1 MNGHGPAAPGSTGP
15 ARPHPS
21 HPHPPHPHPHP
32 HPHPSHPDGPAPDRR
47 APDAPASDA
56 PALDVSAADVPAPD
70 ALPVDGPAPDGPGFA
85 SDVPA
90 SDVPAPDG
98 RGLPDLPDL
107 PALPALSRGTGLPGG
122 AGLRGGG
129 APDLPG
135 AAGAV
140 VDGAG
145 SGVPLGPP
153 LHVAGLEGPW
163 EEVHDQL
170 ADRGHVLVHTTWGQW
185 LAAALLDPGLRDL
198 LGRDWP
204 RYRQTAAPAGRLR
217 FAASR
222 MVLKHT
228 AAAALHLPADALD
241 LAYRPGGRPQLRGL
255 AGVEVSLAHTDEL
268 IVVAVS
274 RTGPIGVDAEPVTRR
289 PSFDLLHPYVCT
301 PAEAAGLAA
310 LPEDDRTAR
319 LLHLWTLKEA
329 YTKALGHGMRRR
341 FAAFGF
347 SRDEQGRT
355 VLAGEP
361 AGVPRWILATHL
373 VHDRYLVSVAHR
385 PLRPVE
391 TASRPAAHP
400 LEETRLPPAAT
411 LGWQLPGSSGAQPT

>member
-1 MNGHGPAAPGSTGP
+1 MDVPAPHGPGST
-15 ARPHPS
+15 
-21 HPHPPHPHPHP
+21 
-32 HPHPSHPDGPAPDRR
+32 PDAPAPDRR
-47 APDAPASDA
+47 
-56 PALDVSAADVPAPD
+56 
-70 ALPVDGPAPDGPGFA
+70 G
-85 SDVPA
+85 
-90 SDVPAPDG
+90 
-98 RGLPDLPDL
+98 LPDL
-107 PALPALSRGTGLPGG
+107 PALPGLPGLPHG

-135 AAGAV
+135 PAGPAGAAGAV
-140 VDGAG
+140 GAAGVVGVVADGAG

-153 LHVAGLEGPW
+153 LHVAGPEGPW

-301 PAEAAGLAA
+301 PAETAALAA

-355 VLAGEP
+355 VLADEP
-361 AGVPRWILATHL
+361 AGAPRWILATHL

-400 LEETRLPPAAT
+400 LEETPLPPAAT
-411 LGWQLPGSSGAQPT
+411 LGWPLPGSSGAQPT

>member
-1 MNGHGPAAPGSTGP
+1 MVNGLGPAAPGGTGP

-21 HPHPPHPHPHP
+21 SR
-32 HPHPSHPDGPAPDRR
+32 PHPSHPDIPAPDI
-47 APDAPASDA
+47 
-56 PALDVSAADVPAPD
+56 PAPD
-70 ALPVDGPAPDGPGFA
+70 IPAPDIPAPDGPGTGGPEQA
-85 SDVPA
+85 EPA
-90 SDVPAPDG
+90 QLPEPAEPAELPELGDLVGRMGPGGGQG
-98 RGLPDLPDL
+98 RG
-107 PALPALSRGTGLPGG
+107 SGGL
-122 AGLRGGG
+122 
-129 APDLPG
+129 
-135 AAGAV
+135 
-140 VDGAG
+140 
-145 SGVPLGPP
+145 LGPP
-153 LHVAGLEGPW
+153 LHVAGPEGPW

-170 ADRGHVLVHTTWGQW
+170 TGRGHVLVHTTWGQW
-185 LAAALLDPGLRDL
+185 LAAALLDPGLRGL

-228 AAAALHLPADALD
+228 AAAALQLPADALD
-241 LAYRPGGRPQLRGL
+241 LAYRPGGRPHLRGL
-255 AGVEVSLAHTDEL
+255 AGTEVSLAHTDEL

-289 PSFDLLHPYVCT
+289 PSFELLHPYVCT
-301 PAEAAGLAA
+301 PAEAAELAA

-355 VLAGEP
+355 VLADEP
-361 AGVPRWILATHL
+361 AGAPRWILATHL
-373 VHDRYLVSVAHR
+373 VHDRYLVSAAHH
-385 PLRPVE
+385 PLLPVE
-391 TASRPAAHP
+391 TPSRPAPHP
-400 LEETRLPPAAT
+400 LEETGLPPAAT
-411 LGWQLPGSSGAQPT
+411 LGWPLPGSSGAQPT

>member
-15 ARPHPS
+15 ARPRPS
-21 HPHPPHPHPHP
+21 SR
-32 HPHPSHPDGPAPDRR
+32 PHPSHPDVPAP
-47 APDAPASDA
+47 
-56 PALDVSAADVPAPD
+56 DVPAPD
-70 ALPVDGPAPDGPGFA
+70 VPAPDGPGTGGPGTGGPGLPE
-85 SDVPA
+85 PA
-90 SDVPAPDG
+90 ELAEPADLVGRVGRVGPGGGQG
-98 RGLPDLPDL
+98 RG
-107 PALPALSRGTGLPGG
+107 SSGGL
-122 AGLRGGG
+122 
-129 APDLPG
+129 
-135 AAGAV
+135 
-140 VDGAG
+140 
-145 SGVPLGPP
+145 LGPP
-153 LHVAGLEGPW
+153 LHVAGPEGPW

-170 ADRGHVLVHTTWGQW
+170 TGRGHVLVHTTWGQW
-185 LAAALLDPGLRDL
+185 LAAALLDPGLRGL

-228 AAAALHLPADALD
+228 AAAALQLPADALD
-241 LAYRPGGRPQLRGL
+241 LAYRPGGRPHLRGL
-255 AGVEVSLAHTDEL
+255 AGTEVSLAHTDEL

-289 PSFDLLHPYVCT
+289 PSFELLHPYVCT
-301 PAEAAGLAA
+301 PAEAAELAA

-355 VLAGEP
+355 VLADEP
-361 AGVPRWILATHL
+361 AGAPRWILATHL
-373 VHDRYLVSVAHR
+373 VHGRYLVSAAHH
-385 PLRPVE
+385 PLFPVE
-391 TASRPAAHP
+391 TPSRPAPHP
-400 LEETRLPPAAT
+400 LEETGLPPAAT
-411 LGWQLPGSSGAQPT
+411 LGWPLPGSSGAQPT

>member
-1 MNGHGPAAPGSTGP
+1 MNGHGPAAPGSSGP

-21 HPHPPHPHPHP
+21 RPHPARPDVPAAHGPDSAPDRP
-32 HPHPSHPDGPAPDRR
+32 AASGLDGPAPRG
-47 APDAPASDA
+47 P
-56 PALDVSAADVPAPD
+56 VPGGAEGA
-70 ALPVDGPAPDGPGFA
+70 ALPGVPGA
-85 SDVPA
+85 
-90 SDVPAPDG
+90 G
-98 RGLPDLPDL
+98 GPDLPDL
-107 PALPALSRGTGLPGG
+107 PEL
-122 AGLRGGG
+122 
-129 APDLPG
+129 PDLPG
-135 AAGAV
+135 RAGRAGA
-140 VDGAG
+140 GGGQGRG
-145 SGVPLGPP
+145 SGVLLGPP
-153 LHVAGLEGPW
+153 LHVAGPEGPW

-170 ADRGHVLVHTTWGQW
+170 AGRGHVLVHTTWGQW

-241 LAYRPGGRPQLRGL
+241 LAYRPGGRPHLRGL
-255 AGVEVSLAHTDEL
+255 AGTEVSLAHTDEL

-289 PSFDLLHPYVCT
+289 PSFDLLHSYVCT
-301 PAEAAGLAA
+301 PAEAAELAA
-310 LPEDDRTAR
+310 LPEDERTAR

-355 VLAGEP
+355 VLADEP
-361 AGVPRWILATHL
+361 AGAPRWTLATHL
-373 VHDRYLVSVAHR
+373 VHDRYLVSAAHR
-385 PLRPVE
+385 PLLPVE
-391 TASRPAAHP
+391 TASRPAPHP
-400 LEETRLPPAAT
+400 LEETGLPPAAT
-411 LGWQLPGSSGAQPT
+411 LGWPLPGSSGAQPT